1 MGGERSN
8 WLRHNLKGAKDF
20 CKTIYGAYSDR
31 IFRFQMYFVLVWLV
45 EGLTM
50 VLANTAAIELQIGT
64 TLYKMSLVITEPH
77 AEYKG

>member
-1 MGGERSN
+1 
-8 WLRHNLKGAKDF
+8 
-20 CKTIYGAYSDR
+20 
-31 IFRFQMYFVLVWLV
+31 MYFVLVWLV

-77 AEYKG
+77 AEYKGYSLSLSSMFRQVTQN

>member
-1 MGGERSN
+1 
-8 WLRHNLKGAKDF
+8 
-20 CKTIYGAYSDR
+20 
-31 IFRFQMYFVLVWLV
+31 MYFVLVWLV